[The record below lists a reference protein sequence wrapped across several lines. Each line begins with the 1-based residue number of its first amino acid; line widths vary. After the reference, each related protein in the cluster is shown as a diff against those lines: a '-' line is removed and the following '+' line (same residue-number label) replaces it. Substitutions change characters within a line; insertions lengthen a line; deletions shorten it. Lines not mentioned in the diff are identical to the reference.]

1 MGIWQLQD
9 AKNRF
14 SEVVE
19 ESVKHG
25 PQVVTRR
32 GVETAVVISYD
43 EYRKMLVGQQ
53 KLSEFFGES
62 PLSGVD
68 LDLGRDESLAR
79 DVRL

>member
-1 MGIWQLQD
+1 MYTWQIQD

-19 ESVKHG
+19 EATKHG

-32 GVETAVVISYD
+32 GVETAVVLSYD
-43 EYRKMLVGQQ
+43 EYRKMLLGQQ
-53 KLSEFFGES
+53 KLSEFLHES
-62 PLSGVD
+62 PLTGLD
-68 LDLGRDESLAR
+68 LDLTRDGSPAR